1 MWDVLAI
8 APTDDPKVIRRAYA
22 ARLKQIDP
30 DRDRETFALLRQALE
45 WALARA
51 KQRPSGGLSAD
62 AATLPP
68 DGDDDGVAPVGTRA
82 SRRSVRLPPAPTTD
96 VAEESL
102 SESALLIA
110 LETAL
115 QGGDARDSWQL
126 YVRAAA
132 SGAVP
137 LGDNE
142 RMLARLFTAAL
153 DDPSVDGATFC
164 DLARKFGWNRASL
177 GSPAFADV
185 HHRVAS
191 RLAAEEWF
199 TELVVTAESRKAGIR
214 PDQVRAARLLLRGIA
229 GWDRVVIELP
239 TLNALRAFLTELRP
253 HQVWLHDRIPPGWAE
268 TLEQRLRQH
277 EKLAGVVV
285 IGLTAS
291 LLLLAIGALFV
302 SARTEGLSLFT
313 GVAFC
318 FAVCLSWMLW
328 RSVRGVSAL
337 WRKRAA

>member
-51 KQRPSGGLSAD
+51 KQRPSEGLSAD

-177 GSPAFADV
+177 GSLAFADV

-199 TELVVTAESRKAGIR
+199 TELVVTAESRKAGS
-214 PDQVRAARLLLRGIA
+214 ARSSQGSA
-229 GWDRVVIELP
+229 
-239 TLNALRAFLTELRP
+239 
-253 HQVWLHDRIPPGWAE
+253 PPGQGHCGVGPGGYRTSDTECSACVPQRAE
-268 TLEQRLRQH
+268 AAPG
-277 EKLAGVVV
+277 LA
-285 IGLTAS
+285 A
-291 LLLLAIGALFV
+291 
-302 SARTEGLSLFT
+302 
-313 GVAFC
+313 
-318 FAVCLSWMLW
+318 
-328 RSVRGVSAL
+328 
-337 WRKRAA
+337 